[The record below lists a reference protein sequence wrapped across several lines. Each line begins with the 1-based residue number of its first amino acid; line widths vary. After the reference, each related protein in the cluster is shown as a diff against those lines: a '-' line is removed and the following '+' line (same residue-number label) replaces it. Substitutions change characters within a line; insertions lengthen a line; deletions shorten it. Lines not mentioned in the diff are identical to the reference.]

1 MRETYPT
8 IFLVWLLGDHD
19 RLVQTRAVLTAVL
32 LLANCSIYKR
42 SHNIEII
49 ITIFKRLSF
58 NDNGGGGCFLCSG
71 V

>member
-1 MRETYPT
+1 MRETHPT

-19 RLVQTRAVLTAVL
+19 MLVQTRAVLTAVSL
-32 LLANCSIYKR
+32 FANCSIYKR

-49 ITIFKRLSF
+49 INIFKRLSF
-58 NDNGGGGCFLCSG
+58 NDNGAGGRFLCSG